1 MINKSI
7 ERIATDCNGILKIK
21 TNDFFSNF
29 SKDTRTIKTGDIY
42 IALKG
47 ENYDGHDYIEKAF
60 DLGAVAAIANNQY
73 IGPQANIIYV
83 KDPLKALQKISIIN
97 RNKWNG
103 EVIGITG
110 SAGKTTVK
118 ELCSSILSQES
129 IVRKTFANYNNQ
141 IGLPLTLTEL
151 EESDECLIAEIGM
164 NKPGEIRKLAG
175 WLKPNIAILTDLGL
189 AHSAKFNSIEDI
201 VHEKCGIL
209 EELNENDL
217 AILDID
223 SPWFKYF
230 EKITKANILTTSL
243 YGKGDINGKYHLDD
257 FLEINNEYYKLPQPG
272 KHMARNTIKAI
283 ALAKYFKISLD
294 NIVNGI
300 NEYSAPPMRWEKKI
314 INKITWI
321 NDSYN
326 ANPLSMYASLNTFKK
341 HKGKRKIA
349 IIGKMHELGDHST
362 HQHKLLFDFL
372 DNLNIYKWIFIGEW
386 HNKSIYNNGLFID
399 NIDDTVMYLKKTL
412 KFDDTVLLKA
422 SRLEGFEEILNNFK

>member
-21 TNDFFSNF
+21 TNDFFSSF
-29 SKDTRTIKTGDIY
+29 SKDTRTIKSGDIY

-47 ENYDGHDYIEKAF
+47 ENYDGHDYIKKAF

-73 IGPQANIIYV
+73 IGTQANIIYV

-118 ELCSSILSQES
+118 ELCSSILSQEN

-362 HQHKLLFDFL
+362 KQHKLLFDFL